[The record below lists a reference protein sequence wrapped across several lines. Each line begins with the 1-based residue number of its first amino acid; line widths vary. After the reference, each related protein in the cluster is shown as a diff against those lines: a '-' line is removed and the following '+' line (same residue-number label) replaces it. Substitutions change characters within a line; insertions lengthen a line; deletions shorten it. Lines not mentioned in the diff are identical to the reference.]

1 MKHDDKSRY
10 FVGLTTPVLFVA
22 FLSVSAFF
30 GVVLGAFIIAGLQ
43 AFFFFVLPLAST
55 GVGAYLIAAPE
66 TTVFGSDP
74 TVTLLLRAVGAL
86 SIAYAGGA
94 LLVGRSSC
102 SKMRTMHLVVV
113 AAVTGTIAAVFA
125 SDDGSVVVAEVSSKV
140 ACVLGLT
147 SLAATASAVMTA
159 YGPTLKKTIES
170 GKPSEPILCFD

>member
-1 MKHDDKSRY
+1 MKTEDKSRY

-22 FLSVSAFF
+22 FLSVLAFI
-30 GVVLGAFIIAGLQ
+30 GVVLGASIIAGLH
-43 AFFFFVLPLAST
+43 AFFFLVLPLVST

-74 TVTLLLRAVGAL
+74 TVTLLLRAAGAL

-94 LLVGRSSC
+94 LLVGMSSC
-102 SKMRTMHLVVV
+102 SKIRTMHLVVT

-125 SDDGSVVVAEVSSKV
+125 SDEGSVVAAEVSTK
-140 ACVLGLT
+140 AAGILGLM
-147 SLAATASAVMTA
+147 SLAATASAAMTA
-159 YGPTLKKTIES
+159 YGPILKKKIES